1 MLVELAKARNSIPL
15 PSIIGG
21 HGIAL
26 PPEADTLIFPNY
38 QLNVPHRTSFPDM
51 NDDIEWEDDD
61 DGKEET
67 SKEAAQPTHLLKSD
81 QDSGRKVSFSIA
93 GKGPK
98 ASWN

>member
-98 ASWN
+98 S